1 MAWSWYR
8 FLSSSMPDF
17 SRLSFEKKGCK
28 SSQVLPLKFNRLSMP
43 EIVSRLYSRQS
54 FASKS
59 ANSLASKL
67 RSWILDMADLISWF
81 PILSFDSILWTF
93 LNCVQFYI
101 WLRELRLL
109 EFSFINQ
116 EMAGRL
122 LLQPKHRHIKLFNN
136 WAFSELSLLRLS
148 LTSRHNSQFWRSF
161 RT

>member
-17 SRLSFEKKGCK
+17 SRFSFEKKGCK
-28 SSQVLPLKFNRLSMP
+28 SSHVLPLKFNRLSMP

-54 FASKS
+54 FVSKS

-81 PILSFDSILWTF
+81 PIFSFDSILWTF

-101 WLRELRLL
+101 WLRELVYYD
-109 EFSFINQ
+109 FSHINQ
-116 EMAGRL
+116 EMAGRQVLQQKYTYINL
-122 LLQPKHRHIKLFNN
+122 LKH
-136 WAFSELSLLRLS
+136 WAFSMLSLLTLS
-148 LTSRHNSQFWRSF
+148 
-161 RT
+161 